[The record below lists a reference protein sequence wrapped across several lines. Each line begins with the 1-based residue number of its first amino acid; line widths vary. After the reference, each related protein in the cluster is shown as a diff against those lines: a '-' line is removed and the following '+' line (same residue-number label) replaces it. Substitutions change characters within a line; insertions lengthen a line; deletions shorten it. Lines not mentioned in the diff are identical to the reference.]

1 MTSDNILIYYR
12 RNMEMGWGG
21 VLLQVNFN
29 PKKNTFYYFLQFSID
44 KVTLKILNPA
54 KLIKND

>member
-21 VLLQVNFN
+21 VLLQVNVN
-29 PKKNTFYYFLQFSID
+29 LKKNTFNYFLQFSID